1 MHFRYILLI
10 WTIKEIHKY
19 CPKNKN
25 KKEIFSMNNFLF
37 TDIYFEEEVRL
48 TSSEKGLDFGLHKF
62 GIVVDESVIDGIII
76 DDGFVKIST
85 SFAKFMRR
93 TSLINSLPGRHL
105 VETFS
110 IFVYENGLT
119 LSTSEFR
126 DIQLEIFRILVG
138 NGIISSSTCKP
149 SSMVKAYKA
158 LKRNGIRA
166 LLAAAVSGESKNIR
180 AWKCLTCKRF
190 RAKNNGTCSCKGY
203 KFSIPGKMEADE
215 VASTYPD
222 VEADGGKLYSSIM
235 AEIPKSCGGSKPR
248 VKTRF
253 TNSVIYELDDQIQI
267 KRKIMDIDVD
277 VQKKK
282 KKK

>member
-1 MHFRYILLI
+1 
-10 WTIKEIHKY
+10 
-19 CPKNKN
+19 
-25 KKEIFSMNNFLF
+25 MNNFLIS
-37 TDIYFEEEVRL
+37 DIGFEEEVRL
-48 TSSEKGLDFGLHKF
+48 ASSEKGLDFGLAKF
-62 GIVVDESVIDGIII
+62 GIVVDEAIHEGIVIE
-76 DDGFVKIST
+76 DGFVKIST
-85 SFAKFMRR
+85 SFAKFMGR

-105 VETFS
+105 VETFA

-119 LSTSEFR
+119 LSSSEFR
-126 DIQLEIFRILVG
+126 NVQLEIFRILVG

-158 LKRNGIRA
+158 LKRNGVRA

-190 RAKNNGTCSCKGY
+190 RAKNDGTRSCKGY
-203 KFSIPGKMEADE
+203 KFSIPGKIEADE
-215 VASTYPD
+215 IASIYPD
-222 VEADGGKLYSSIM
+222 VTADGGKLYSSIM

-253 TNSVIYELDDQIQI
+253 TKSTIYELDDQIRI

-277 VQKKK
+277 IQKKK
-282 KKK
+282 KKKK

>member
-1 MHFRYILLI
+1 
-10 WTIKEIHKY
+10 
-19 CPKNKN
+19 
-25 KKEIFSMNNFLF
+25 MNNFLIS
-37 TDIYFEEEVRL
+37 DIGFEEEVRL
-48 TSSEKGLDFGLHKF
+48 ASSEKGLDFGLAKF
-62 GIVVDESVIDGIII
+62 GIVVDEAIHEGIVIE
-76 DDGFVKIST
+76 DGFVKIST
-85 SFAKFMRR
+85 SFAKLLRR
-93 TSLINSLPGRHL
+93 TSLIKSLPGRHL

-126 DIQLEIFRILVG
+126 DAQREMFRILIG
-138 NGIISSSTCKP
+138 NGIISSYKP

-190 RAKNNGTCSCKGY
+190 RAKNDGTCSCKGY

-215 VASTYPD
+215 IASTYPD

-235 AEIPKSCGGSKPR
+235 ATIPKSCGGSKPR
-248 VKTRF
+248 VRTRF
-253 TNSVIYELDDQIQI
+253 TNSVIYELDDQISI

-277 VQKKK
+277 IQKKK
-282 KKK
+282 KKKK